1 MSGGSGNDILNGQRH
16 RDLLRGRSGNDL
28 LRGRTGH
35 DTLRGGK
42 GDDTLNGGSGND
54 TLKGGLG
61 ADRFR
66 LSQGTDH
73 ILDFKPH
80 RGDTLQS
87 PASATLQFIQ
97 NQQHLLL
104 LDPNDNIHTTLHN
117 TSLEALLKAQPELLN

>member
-1 MSGGSGNDILNGQRH
+1 M
-16 RDLLRGRSGNDL
+16 
-28 LRGRTGH
+28 
-35 DTLRGGK
+35 
-42 GDDTLNGGSGND
+42 NGGSGND

-80 RGDTLQS
+80 RGDTLQR

-97 NQQHLLL
+97 NEQPLLL
-104 LDPNDNIHTTLHN
+104 LDPNVNIHTTLHN
-117 TSLEALLKAQPELLN
+117 IFLEALLKAQPELVN

>member
-1 MSGGSGNDILNGQRH
+1 MKPTDHQRFVSDPEILSSTASFIPET
-16 RDLLRGRSGNDL
+16 LSTFRGPA
-28 LRGRTGH
+28 
-35 DTLRGGK
+35 
-42 GDDTLNGGSGND
+42 GND
-54 TLKGGLG
+54 TFKGGLG

-80 RGDTLQS
+80 RGDTLQR

-104 LDPNDNIHTTLHN
+104 LDPNDNIHTTLQN
-117 TSLEALLKAQPELLN
+117 TSLEPLLKAQPELLN